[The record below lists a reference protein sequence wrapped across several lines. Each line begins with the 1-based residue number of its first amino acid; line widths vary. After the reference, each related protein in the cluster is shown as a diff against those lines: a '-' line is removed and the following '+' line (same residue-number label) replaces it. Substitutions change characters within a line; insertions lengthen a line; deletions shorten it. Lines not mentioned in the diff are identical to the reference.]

1 MTVSVFA
8 RGNQF
13 LRQGKLEGAIAIEEK
28 AIELNPQ
35 FAWSYQNL
43 GDAFSVYKPSSR
55 NRFSPRNPVSG
66 VSRAMASQNPGEND
80 RIMEFGQKFQV
91 LQDS

>member
-1 MTVSVFA
+1 MIVSVFA

-13 LRQGKLEGAIAIEEK
+13 LREGRLEEAIASYQK

-91 LQDS
+91 L

>member
-35 FAWSYQNL
+35 FAWFY
-43 GDAFSVYKPSSR
+43 
-55 NRFSPRNPVSG
+55 
-66 VSRAMASQNPGEND
+66 
-80 RIMEFGQKFQV
+80 
-91 LQDS
+91 

>member
-13 LRQGKLEGAIAIEEK
+13 LRQGKLEEAIASYEK

-43 GDAFSVYKPSSR
+43 GDAFSVYKPSWR
-55 NRFSPRNPVSG
+55 NRVSPRNRVSG
-66 VSRAMASQNPGEND
+66 VLRAMASQNPGEND

>member
-13 LRQGKLEGAIAIEEK
+13 LREGRLEEAIASYQK

-35 FAWSYQNL
+35 FAWFY
-43 GDAFSVYKPSSR
+43 
-55 NRFSPRNPVSG
+55 
-66 VSRAMASQNPGEND
+66 
-80 RIMEFGQKFQV
+80 
-91 LQDS
+91 

>member
-13 LRQGKLEGAIAIEEK
+13 LRQGKFEEAIASYEK

-35 FAWSYQNL
+35 FAWFY
-43 GDAFSVYKPSSR
+43 
-55 NRFSPRNPVSG
+55 
-66 VSRAMASQNPGEND
+66 
-80 RIMEFGQKFQV
+80 
-91 LQDS
+91 

>member
-13 LRQGKLEGAIAIEEK
+13 LRQGKLEEAIASYEK

-91 LQDS
+91 L